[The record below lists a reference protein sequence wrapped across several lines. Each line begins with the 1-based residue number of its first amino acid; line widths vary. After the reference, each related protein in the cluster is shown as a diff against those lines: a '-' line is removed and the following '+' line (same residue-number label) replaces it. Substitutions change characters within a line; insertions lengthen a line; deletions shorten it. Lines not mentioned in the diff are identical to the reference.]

1 MAVAPVVSRFVFLK
15 KGEGCSIVAG
25 SNWTRE
31 SKVQSSFI
39 ERRKQN
45 SEAYSLSNITLCLCL
60 ILQPGLLLE
69 SVTRL
74 IACS

>member
-31 SKVQSSFI
+31 SKLQSSFI
-39 ERRKQN
+39 KGESRTAKHTHFR
-45 SEAYSLSNITLCLCL
+45 
-60 ILQPGLLLE
+60 ILHC
-69 SVTRL
+69 VFV
-74 IACS
+74 